1 MQPFTSNQHPL
12 PSPRHP
18 YTHHHKR
25 PPRLDHPRLLARHP
39 NTWAEPKKPDHLP
52 STMSWCFREIFGT
65 WFWCILSW
73 VNAIICFCHILYTYL
88 SLSVSL
94 SSALEH
100 NFQEK
105 IPELILGCMAQSK
118 IAQCT
123 LPETNLAHENPIF
136 PGKSHQ
142 NGGFS
147 MAMLVYRTV
156 IGNHH
161 LGLVSICSTTWS
173 KLVDHYVPI
182 EKVKTVASCF
192 GKG

>member
-1 MQPFTSNQHPL
+1 MKKPKN
-12 PSPRHP
+12 PSFYP
-18 YTHHHKR
+18 T
-25 PPRLDHPRLLARHP
+25 
-39 NTWAEPKKPDHLP
+39 PDHLP

-73 VNAIICFCHILYTYL
+73 VNAIIVFFGSHVIYIPLPLCL
-88 SLSVSL
+88 SLQRPWTQFPKK
-94 SSALEH
+94 
-100 NFQEK
+100 N
-105 IPELILGCMAQSK
+105 PELILGCMAQSK

-123 LPETNLAHENPIF
+123 LPETNIAHENPIF

-173 KLVDHYVPI
+173 KLMDHYAPI
-182 EKVKTVASCF
+182 EKVKTVATCF